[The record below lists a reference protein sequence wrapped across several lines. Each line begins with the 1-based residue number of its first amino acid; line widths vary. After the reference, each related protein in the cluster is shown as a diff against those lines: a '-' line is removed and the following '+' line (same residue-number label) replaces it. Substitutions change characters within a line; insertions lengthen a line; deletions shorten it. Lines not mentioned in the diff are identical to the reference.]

1 MISRSTIDQIYQTAL
16 IEEVVGEFVHLKKAG
31 KSYKGLSPF
40 SAEKTPS
47 FYVVPSKGIYK
58 DFSSGKGGNV
68 VDFLMQHQKFTYP
81 EALRW
86 LAQRYQIPIEE
97 EEDTEEQKKEK
108 SEREQ
113 LSIAVEFAQKWFQN
127 QLHETDNGKAIGLSY
142 FQERGFREDTIQTWQ
157 LGYAP
162 DGWEHL
168 KNAAQK
174 AGYDLQYFVKAG
186 LLKEKE
192 QEESTDPEKE
202 KRQYDAFRDRVMFPI
217 HSESGKIIAFA
228 GRTMQADLKGAKYIN
243 SPESE
248 LFHKSDI
255 LYGMHLA
262 KNQIIKDDLCYLV
275 EGYTDVISMYQA
287 GVHNVVASC
296 GTSLTESHIKK
307 IARYSKN
314 ITVLFDGDAAGIKAS
329 LRSIEMILKQGM
341 NIRIVLFP
349 DGDDPDSYA
358 KKHSAEEIQTFLH
371 QNSKDFIRF
380 KTQLLL
386 DDAGKDPLKRAEL
399 IRDIVQTIT
408 LIPDP
413 IQREVYIQECSQLL
427 NVSQETLF
435 YELNKALRNQIK
447 KINQAGDEIPEIPKP
462 SSVTYQ
468 PEEFITHPQERDI
481 IRLLLNYGDA
491 AVTIEHTKNDQTQ
504 YHEVT
509 LAEFIVVSLQQDQL
523 QLEDP
528 VMREIFQ
535 DYTQC
540 LDELI
545 FPDLKKF
552 TFHENQA
559 VSHTTSDLI
568 ANPYEL
574 SKNWENKHNIHTEIE
589 ERNLTKAAKDAVYR
603 LKLVKIMRL
612 ITEINENLEQFQEQ
626 EEKVIELIES
636 KKILDAAKMKLA
648 QYFGSVIL

>member
-1 MISRSTIDQIYQTAL
+1 MISRSTIDQIYQVAI
-16 IEEVVGEFVHLKKAG
+16 IEEVIGDFVHLKKSG

-40 SAEKTPS
+40 SNERTPS

-97 EEDTEEQKKEK
+97 EEDSEQQKKEK

-113 LSIAVEFAQKWFQN
+113 LAVAVEFAQRWFQE
-127 QLHETDNGKAIGLSY
+127 QLLQTDKGQAIGLSY
-142 FQERGFREDTIQTWQ
+142 FQERGFRDETIQTWQ

-162 DGWEHL
+162 DGWDHL
-168 KNAAQK
+168 KNAAQT
-174 AGYDLQYFVKAG
+174 AGYDLQYFVKSG

-192 QEESTDPEKE
+192 NEDNADLQKE

-255 LYGMHLA
+255 LYGMHLS
-262 KNQIIKDDLCYLV
+262 KNNIIKQDLCYLV
-275 EGYTDVISMYQA
+275 EGYTDVISMFQA
-287 GVHNVVASC
+287 GIQNIVASC

-307 IARYSKN
+307 IARYTKN

-358 KKHSAEEIQTFLH
+358 KKHTADEIEFFL
-371 QNSKDFIRF
+371 QNNSKDFIRF

-386 DDAGKDPLKRAEL
+386 EDAGKDPLKRAEL
-399 IRDIVQTIT
+399 IRDIVQTIA
-408 LIPDP
+408 LIPDT
-413 IQREVYIQECSQLL
+413 IQREVYIQECGQLL
-427 NVSQETLF
+427 NVNEQTLF
-435 YELNKALRNQIK
+435 YELNKVLRTQVK
-447 KINQAGDEIPEIPKP
+447 KQNKAGDEIPDLPKAP
-462 SSVTYQ
+462 EVSYQ
-468 PEEFITHPQERDI
+468 PEEFITHAQEKDI
-481 IRLLLNYGDA
+481 VRLLLNYGDA
-491 AVTIEHTKNDQTQ
+491 IVNVEVEKEDTSEI
-504 YHEVT
+504 HEVA
-509 LAEFIVVSLQQDQL
+509 LAEFIVHCLEQDQL
-523 QLEDP
+523 QFEDP
-528 VMREIFQ
+528 VIRQIYQ
-535 DYTQC
+535 DYISF

-545 FPDLKKF
+545 YPDIRKF
-552 TFHENQA
+552 TFHENPA
-559 VSHTTSDLI
+559 VSQTSSDLMT
-568 ANPYEL
+568 NQYEL
-574 SKNWENKHNIHTEIE
+574 SHNWEIKHFHG
-589 ERNLTKAAKDAVYR
+589 ERRV
-603 LKLVKIMRL
+603 
-612 ITEINENLEQFQEQ
+612 QFKQ
-626 EEKVIELIES
+626 
-636 KKILDAAKMKLA
+636 
-648 QYFGSVIL
+648 GR

>member
-1 MISRSTIDQIYQTAL
+1 
-16 IEEVVGEFVHLKKAG
+16 
-31 KSYKGLSPF
+31 
-40 SAEKTPS
+40 
-47 FYVVPSKGIYK
+47 
-58 DFSSGKGGNV
+58 
-68 VDFLMQHQKFTYP
+68 MQHQKFTYP

-86 LAQRYQIPIEE
+86 LANRYQIPIEE
-97 EEDTEEQKKEK
+97 EEDTEQQKKEK
-108 SEREQ
+108 SEREH
-113 LSIAVEFAQKWFQN
+113 LTIAVEFAQKWFQS
-127 QLHETDNGKAIGLSY
+127 QLHETDKGKAIGLSY
-142 FQERGFREDTIQTWQ
+142 FQERGFRDDTIQTWQ

-162 DGWEHL
+162 DGWDHL
-168 KNAAQK
+168 KNAAHK
-174 AGYDLQYFVKAG
+174 AGYDLQYFVKVG

-192 QEESTDPEKE
+192 LEENAEPDKE

-255 LYGMHLA
+255 LYGLHLA

-307 IARYSKN
+307 IARYTKN

-358 KKHSAEEIQTFLH
+358 KKHSAEEIEYFLN

-386 DDAGKDPLKRAEL
+386 EDAGKDPLKRAEL

-408 LIPDP
+408 LIPDS

-427 NVSQETLF
+427 NVNQETLF
-435 YELNKALRNQIK
+435 YELNKSLRNQIK
-447 KINQAGDEIPEIPKP
+447 KVNQAGDDLPEIPKP
-462 SSVTYQ
+462 TEATYQ
-468 PEEFITHPQERDI
+468 PEEFITHAQERDI
-481 IRLLLNYGDA
+481 IRLLLHYGDA
-491 AVTIEHTKNDQTQ
+491 AVHIEQELDGTTTLQP
-504 YHEVT
+504 VA
-509 LAEFIVVSLQQDQL
+509 LAEFIIVCLQQDQL

-528 VMREIFQ
+528 VMRQIFY
-535 DYTQC
+535 DYTTC

-545 FPDLKKF
+545 FPDIKKF
-552 TFHENQA
+552 TFHENQK
-559 VSHTTSDLI
+559 VSQTTSDLMTS
-568 ANPYEL
+568 PYEL
-574 SKNWENKHNIHTEIE
+574 SHNWEIKHNIYTEIE
-589 ERNLTKAAKDAVYR
+589 ERNLTKAAKDSVYR
-603 LKLVKIMRL
+603 LKLVKITRL
-612 ITEINENLEQFQEQ
+612 IHQITKDLEMHKDDEA
-626 EEKVIELIES
+626 KIIELLES

-648 QYFGSVIL
+648 KYFGSVII

>member
-1 MISRSTIDQIYQTAL
+1 MISRSTIDQIYQVAI

-40 SAEKTPS
+40 SNERTPS

-68 VDFLMQHQKFTYP
+68 VDFLMQHQKLTYP

-86 LAQRYQIPIEE
+86 LAARYQIPIEE
-97 EEDTEEQKKEK
+97 EEDSEQQKKEK
-108 SEREQ
+108 SEREL
-113 LSIAVEFAQKWFQN
+113 LSIAVEFAQKWFHS
-127 QLHETDNGKAIGLSY
+127 QLHETDKGQAIGLSY
-142 FQERGFREDTIQTWQ
+142 FVERGFREDTIQTWQ

-162 DGWEHL
+162 DGWDHL
-168 KNAAQK
+168 KKAAET
-174 AGYDLQYFVKAG
+174 AGYDLQYFVKSG

-192 QEESTDPEKE
+192 VEENADPDKE

-262 KNQIIKDDLCYLV
+262 KNQIIKQDLCYLV
-275 EGYTDVISMYQA
+275 EGYTDVISMYQS

-307 IARYSKN
+307 IARYTKN

-349 DGDDPDSYA
+349 DGDDPDSFA
-358 KKHSAEEIQTFLH
+358 KKHTAEEIENFLRE
-371 QNSKDFIRF
+371 NSKDFIRF

-386 DDAGKDPLKRAEL
+386 DDAGRDPLKRAEL

-408 LIPDP
+408 LIPDH

-427 NVSQETLF
+427 NVNEETLF
-435 YELNKALRNQIK
+435 YELNKTLRNQIK
-447 KINQAGDEIPEIPKP
+447 KANQAGDEIPEIPKP
-462 SSVTYQ
+462 SELSRQ
-468 PEEFITHPQERDI
+468 PEEFITHAQERDI
-481 IRLLLNYGDA
+481 IRLLLNYGDC
-491 AVTIEHTKNDQTQ
+491 AVKIEVEKNGTSEW
-504 YHEVT
+504 HEVA
-509 LAEFIVVSLQQDQL
+509 LAEFIVFCLEQDQL
-523 QLEDP
+523 QFEDP
-528 VMREIFQ
+528 MMRQIYQ
-535 DYTQC
+535 DYISY
-540 LDELI
+540 LDELV
-545 FPDLKKF
+545 FPDIKKF
-552 TFHENQA
+552 TFHENPE
-559 VSHTTSDLI
+559 VSQTSTDLI
-568 ANPYEL
+568 TSQYEL
-574 SKNWENKHNIHTEIE
+574 SDNWEKRHYIVTEKE
-589 ERNLTKAAKDAVYR
+589 ETNLEKAAKDAVYR
-603 LKLVKIMRL
+603 LKLVKINRL
-612 ITEINENLEQFQEQ
+612 IEDITKALNEHQSD
-626 EEKVIELIES
+626 EEKVVELMES
-636 KKILDAAKMKLA
+636 KKMLDQSKRRIA
-648 QYFGSVIL
+648 QYFGTVIL